1 MHSTPP
7 FGFFTG
13 KYLALLFFSR
23 AAREAIKTSRP
34 YPSLLPQRSRDT
46 RGQNVQKWTRVTPCG
61 LAFINSNPKGSP
73 SQFFCLSSCGV
84 CMKGTFRS
92 SAVTTVLAL
101 LLLHALSA
109 AAPPDAADTASASA
123 SAASWMPRVEVEEGG
138 GGGGGDTSRD
148 PYGIL
153 PEGPAADEEKECAHL
168 AGRMLL
174 CIADYEARH
183 MPTREEGGRGGGG
196 ENTTLAQ
203 LQSQEKER
211 EICKDMGMEHWKC
224 VNRQGSSSLF
234 GGYTRIRRVRHGYM
248 CFSPFDIYFAVAL
261 ELYGEWGQD
270 EATVMTS
277 FISPG
282 DTVVEIGGHIG
293 TLTLPLAKK
302 VGPTGKCIVFEPQV
316 LQFHFNFPRT
326 VRAIQL
332 VHVQVM
338 GQMTPMCR
346 VFHSNARPLCLDRLP
361 N

>member
-1 MHSTPP
+1 MMRLFWRHC
-7 FGFFTG
+7 GFCVIESIDSEW
-13 KYLALLFFSR
+13 SR
-23 AAREAIKTSRP
+23 
-34 YPSLLPQRSRDT
+34 
-46 RGQNVQKWTRVTPCG
+46 
-61 LAFINSNPKGSP
+61 
-73 SQFFCLSSCGV
+73 
-84 CMKGTFRS
+84 MKGTFRRS
-92 SAVTTVLAL
+92 MVTTVLAL

-109 AAPPDAADTASASA
+109 AAPPDAAETASAP
-123 SAASWMPRVEVEEGG
+123 AAAWMPRVEEGG
-138 GGGGGDTSRD
+138 GGGTSRD

-174 CIADYEARH
+174 CIADYEARRLS
-183 MPTREEGGRGGGG
+183 TREAGGGGGG
-196 ENTTLAQ
+196 ENTTQSQALS
-203 LQSQEKER
+203 QSQERER
-211 EICKDMGMEHWKC
+211 GICKDIGLEHWKC
-224 VNRQGSSSLF
+224 VNRQASSSLF

-316 LQFHFNFPRT
+316 LQFPQSRA
-326 VRAIQL
+326 RAISPGPRPGRGPNDA
-332 VHVQVM
+332 HVSCLGFQRETALA
-338 GQMTPMCR
+338 QP
-346 VFHSNARPLCLDRLP
+346 PLELSSREQIP
-361 N
+361 V